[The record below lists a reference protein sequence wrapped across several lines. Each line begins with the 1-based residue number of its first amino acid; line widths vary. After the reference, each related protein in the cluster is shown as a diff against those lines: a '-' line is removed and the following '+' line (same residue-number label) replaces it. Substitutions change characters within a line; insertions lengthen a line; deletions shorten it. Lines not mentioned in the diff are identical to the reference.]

1 MYILELE
8 TTLLM
13 KYKIQL
19 WDTES
24 KMTMLDLQSMIK
36 QVTDKNEAI
45 EKDQKKD
52 NFSKCLVYL
61 RDMLNF
67 MTLHDSRIK

>member
-45 EKDQKKD
+45 EKEQKKD
-52 NFSKCLVYL
+52 NFSKYLIYL
-61 RDMLNF
+61 RDMLNY
-67 MTLHDSRIK
+67 MTLNDSRIK